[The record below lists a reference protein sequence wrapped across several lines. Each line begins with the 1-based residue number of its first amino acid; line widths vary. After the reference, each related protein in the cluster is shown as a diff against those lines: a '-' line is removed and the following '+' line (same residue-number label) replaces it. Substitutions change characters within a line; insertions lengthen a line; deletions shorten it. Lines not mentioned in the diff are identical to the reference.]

1 MKKVTFNLIVGAGL
15 ILGTAALFG
24 QKSFNTI
31 TPVTLAEK
39 KQDIGVEGTWKLYKA
54 DGKVVKENVT
64 KIFAANGV
72 IITKYP
78 KRTTK
83 TKWKIENGKLC
94 TNDYDRDEF
103 QCNDYK
109 VTKTTLTYTFLNSE
123 IIYTRK

>member
-1 MKKVTFNLIVGAGL
+1 MKKITLNFIVVAGL
-15 ILGTAALFG
+15 VLGTAALFG

-39 KQDIGVEGTWKLYKA
+39 NQDVGVEGTWKLYKA
-54 DGKVVKENVT
+54 DGKVMKENVT
-64 KIFAANGV
+64 KIFAANGE

-94 TNDYDRDEF
+94 TTDYDGEF
-103 QCNDYK
+103 QCSDYK
-109 VTKTTLTYTFLNSE
+109 VTKTTLTYTLLSSE

>member
-15 ILGTAALFG
+15 VLGTVALFG
-24 QKSFNTI
+24 QKSFTI

-39 KQDIGVEGTWKLYKA
+39 KQDAGVEGTWKLYKA